1 MPAAFEPK
9 AFIFDF
15 DGTLADSMWVWHEVD
30 LEFARRRGLHFS
42 KEDSEIIAALGFE
55 GTAAWLLDRFGLDES
70 VEDLIAE
77 WYGIAEE
84 SYAHNVF
91 LKPGARELVSALK
104 ESGYPVAIASSLD
117 RKLLEDALANNNVLG
132 CFDLI
137 VVCDEVTDKGKSTP
151 AVYEETAARLGVALS
166 DCVVLEDVAMA
177 ARSAKK
183 GGAFVIGMR
192 DDHPQQARAE
202 LKEASDLFCDSFDQL
217 LGLAR

>member
-55 GTAAWLLDRFGLDES
+55 GTAAWLLERFGLDES

-91 LKPGARELVSALK
+91 LKPGAKELVRFLK
-104 ESGYPVAIASSLD
+104 DAGYPVAIASSLD
-117 RKLLEDALANNNVLG
+117 RKLLEEALANNGALD
-132 CFDLI
+132 CFDAI

-151 AVYEETAARLGVALS
+151 AVYLETAARLGVDLR
-166 DCVVLEDVAMA
+166 DCVVFEDVAMA
-177 ARSAKK
+177 ARSAKA
-183 GGAFVIGMR
+183 GGAFVVGVR
-192 DDHPQQARAE
+192 DDHPQQARADLQEAADIFCEGFDHLRE
-202 LKEASDLFCDSFDQL
+202 LA
-217 LGLAR
+217 

>member
-42 KEDSEIIAALGFE
+42 KEDSEVIAALGFE
-55 GTAAWLLDRFGLDES
+55 GTAAWLLERFGLDES

-77 WYGIAEE
+77 WYRIAEE

-91 LKPGARELVSALK
+91 LKPGAKELLCSLK
-104 ESGYPVAIASSLD
+104 DAGYPVAIASSLD
-117 RKLLEDALANNNVLG
+117 RKLLEEALVNNGALD
-132 CFDLI
+132 CFDAI

-151 AVYEETAARLGVALS
+151 AVYLETAARLGVDLR
-166 DCVVLEDVAMA
+166 DCVVFEDVAMA
-177 ARSAKK
+177 ARSAKA
-183 GGAFVIGMR
+183 GGAFVVGVR
-192 DDHPQQARAE
+192 DDHPQQARTDLQEAADIFCEGFDHLRE
-202 LKEASDLFCDSFDQL
+202 LA
-217 LGLAR
+217 

>member
-1 MPAAFEPK
+1 MSAAFEPK

-42 KEDSEIIAALGFE
+42 KEDSEVIAALGFE
-55 GTAAWLLDRFGLDES
+55 GTAAWLLERFGLDEF

-91 LKPGARELVSALK
+91 LKPGAKELVRSLK
-104 ESGYPVAIASSLD
+104 DAGYPVAIASSLD
-117 RKLLEDALANNNVLG
+117 RKLLEEALVNNGALD
-132 CFDLI
+132 CFDAI

-151 AVYEETAARLGVALS
+151 AVYLETAARLGVDLR
-166 DCVVLEDVAMA
+166 DCVVFEDVAMA
-177 ARSAKK
+177 ARSAKA
-183 GGAFVIGMR
+183 GGAFVVGVR
-192 DDHPQQARAE
+192 DDHPQQARADLQEAADIFCEGFDHLRE
-202 LKEASDLFCDSFDQL
+202 LA
-217 LGLAR
+217 

>member
-55 GTAAWLLDRFGLDES
+55 GTAAWLLERFGLDES

-91 LKPGARELVSALK
+91 LKPGAKELVRSLK
-104 ESGYPVAIASSLD
+104 DAGYPVAIASSLD
-117 RKLLEDALANNNVLG
+117 RKLLEEALVNNGALD
-132 CFDLI
+132 CFDAI

-151 AVYEETAARLGVALS
+151 AVYLETAARLGVDLR
-166 DCVVLEDVAMA
+166 DCVVFEDVAMA
-177 ARSAKK
+177 ARSAKA
-183 GGAFVIGMR
+183 GGAFVVGVR
-192 DDHPQQARAE
+192 DDHPQQARADLQEAADIFCEGFDHLRE
-202 LKEASDLFCDSFDQL
+202 LA
-217 LGLAR
+217 

>member
-42 KEDSEIIAALGFE
+42 KEDSEVIAALGFE
-55 GTAAWLLDRFGLDES
+55 GTAAWLLERFGLDES

-91 LKPGARELVSALK
+91 LKPGAKELVRSLK
-104 ESGYPVAIASSLD
+104 GAGYPVAIASSLD
-117 RKLLEDALANNNVLG
+117 RKLLEEALVNNGALD
-132 CFDLI
+132 CFDVI

-151 AVYEETAARLGVALS
+151 AVYLETAARLGVELS
-166 DCVVLEDVAMA
+166 DCVVFEDVAMA
-177 ARSAKK
+177 ARSAKA
-183 GGAFVIGMR
+183 GGAFVVGVR
-192 DDHPQQARAE
+192 DDYPQQARADLQEAADIFCEGFDHLRE
-202 LKEASDLFCDSFDQL
+202 LA
-217 LGLAR
+217 